1 MFKTITLLK
10 RRAGLSRAAFIDYY
24 ETHHARIGEKY
35 LRGRA
40 TRYVRRYLEAVPDP
54 RTGVAVEPDH
64 DVATE
69 VWYADRAAFEATMAV
84 LVTPEAQAE
93 IVADEEKLFDRARM
107 VFLLVDERE
116 SQL

>member
-10 RRAGLSRAAFIDYY
+10 RRAGLSREAFIDYY

-40 TRYVRRYLEAVPDP
+40 TLYVRRYLQTMPDP
-54 RTGVAVEPDH
+54 RTGQVVEPAH

-84 LVTPEAQAE
+84 LLQPEAQAE
-93 IVADEEKLFDRARM
+93 IVADEERLFDRAQM

-116 SQL
+116 SAL